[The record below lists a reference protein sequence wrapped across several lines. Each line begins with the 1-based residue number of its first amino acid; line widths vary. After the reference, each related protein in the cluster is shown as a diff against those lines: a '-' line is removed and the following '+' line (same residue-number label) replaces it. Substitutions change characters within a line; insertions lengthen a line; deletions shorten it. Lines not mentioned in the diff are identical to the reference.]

1 MRDFE
6 RGPFAELV
14 LHNNHT
20 SEVWFNDRA
29 SQGVRECPVRW
40 YTEIRVHIHV
50 QGSQARMPAAAAA
63 AVAEPAPSADNI
75 DIDNDGGFE
84 SAHDYDHGTACG
96 SANDYAAH

>member
-1 MRDFE
+1 
-6 RGPFAELV
+6 
-14 LHNNHT
+14 
-20 SEVWFNDRA
+20 
-29 SQGVRECPVRW
+29 
-40 YTEIRVHIHV
+40 
-50 QGSQARMPAAAAA
+50 MPAAAAA